1 MHPSRCSPP
10 VTQPQPAPRPQPQP
24 QPAPRP
30 QPRPQPM
37 QVLSAAFFLEFDEDG
52 SGSVDRSEFRNNLW
66 MLTRASKAEKMRY

>member
-1 MHPSRCSPP
+1 
-10 VTQPQPAPRPQPQP
+10 
-24 QPAPRP
+24 
-30 QPRPQPM
+30 M